1 MDVLVVLA
9 RLLVAGVFLVSGVG
23 KLLDLAGSQ
32 QAMRGFGVPDPFA
45 KPAGVALPLGELLVA
60 VLLLSATTA
69 ALGGL
74 LALALLIAFIVG
86 ISYNL
91 SRGRRP
97 DCHCFGQLHS
107 EPIGWQTLARNGV
120 LAAVALFVAVSGLAD
135 RPGPSLVAWVER
147 LSTFQAVM
155 LVVGVLLVAALAGIA
170 WLLVQLLGQNGRLLV
185 RFDKIEEALAE
196 HDIAIP
202 ADEGDAEEEERL
214 AYGAPAPA
222 FTLTGVHGET
232 MTLDALR
239 APAKPV
245 LLVFSDPG
253 CGPCN
258 ALMPDIGRW
267 QRDQAAKLTIAV
279 VSGGDAAANKA
290 KSGEH
295 GLTNVLL
302 QKGSEVKDLYRIG
315 GTPTGI
321 LVRADGTIG
330 AEPALGAEAIRTL
343 AKQIAD
349 NRVPVPAPVAANG
362 RSRKPAAP
370 RPAAPP
376 VSGIASIGMPAPPVS
391 LPDLEG
397 RTVAL
402 ADFLGQS
409 TALLFWNPG
418 CGFCQQMLPDLK
430 AWEESPPQGAPKL
443 VLVSSGDPERNR
455 GQGLRSPILLD
466 DEFQVGATFGAGG
479 TPSAILIDA
488 QGNVAS
494 KLVVGSTKVLG
505 MLNPIDPAV
514 CEACVAD
521 CKEHGGGEAC
531 VTVCA
536 MAGKCE

>member
-9 RLLVAGVFLVSGVG
+9 RLLLAGVFLVSGVG
-23 KLLDLAGSQ
+23 KLLDLASSQ
-32 QAMRGFGVPDPFA
+32 QAMRGFGVPDPYA

-74 LALALLIAFIVG
+74 LALALLVAFIVG

-120 LAAVALFVAVSGLAD
+120 LAAVALFVAVSGLAG
-135 RPGPSLVAWVER
+135 RPGPSLVAWVGR

-155 LVVGVLLVAALAGIA
+155 LVVGVVLVAALAGIA
-170 WLLVQLLGQNGRLLV
+170 WLLVHLLGQNGRLLV

-196 HDIAIP
+196 HDIEIP
-202 ADEGDAEEEERL
+202 ADEEEEGL
-214 AYGAPAPA
+214 PYGALAPA

-239 APAKPV
+239 AQAKPV

-253 CGPCN
+253 CVPCN
-258 ALMPDIGRW
+258 ALMPDIGIW
-267 QRDQAAKLTIAV
+267 QRNQAAKLTVAV

-290 KSGEH
+290 KSDEH

-302 QKGSEVKDLYRIG
+302 QKGSEVNDLYRVR

-321 LVRADGTIG
+321 LVRVDGTIG
-330 AEPALGAEAIRTL
+330 SKAALGAEAIRTL

-349 NRVPVPAPVAANG
+349 NRVPERARASANG
-362 RSRKPAAP
+362 RQPAP
-370 RPAAPP
+370 LPATPP
-376 VSGIASIGMPAPPVS
+376 VAGFADVGEPAPAVS
-391 LPDLEG
+391 LLDLEG

-402 ADFLGQS
+402 ADFRGQP
-409 TALLFWNPG
+409 TAVVIWNPG
-418 CGFCQQMLPDLK
+418 CGFCQRMLPDLK
-430 AWEESPPQGAPKL
+430 AWEESPPQDAPKL
-443 VLVSSGDPERNR
+443 ILVSSGDPEENR

-466 DEFQVGATFGAGG
+466 HGFQVGAAFGAIG

-488 QGNVAS
+488 RGNVAS
-494 KLVVGSTKVLG
+494 KLGVGASEVLG
-505 MLNPIDPAV
+505 LLNPIDPAG
-514 CEACVAD
+514 CEDCVAD

-531 VTVCA
+531 VAVCK
-536 MAGKCE
+536 MAGKCG

>member
-9 RLLVAGVFLVSGVG
+9 RLLLAGVFLVSGVG
-23 KLLDLAGSQ
+23 KLLDLASSQ
-32 QAMRGFGVPDPFA
+32 QAMRGFGVPDPYA

-74 LALALLIAFIVG
+74 LALALLVAFIVG

-120 LAAVALFVAVSGLAD
+120 LAAVALFVAVSGLAG
-135 RPGPSLVAWVER
+135 RPGPSLVAWVGR

-155 LVVGVLLVAALAGIA
+155 LVVGVVLVAALAGIA
-170 WLLVQLLGQNGRLLV
+170 WLLVHLLGQNGRLLV

-196 HDIAIP
+196 HDIEIP
-202 ADEGDAEEEERL
+202 ADEEDTEEEEGL
-214 AYGAPAPA
+214 PYGAPAPA

-239 APAKPV
+239 AQAKPV

-267 QRDQAAKLTIAV
+267 QRDQAAKLTVAV
-279 VSGGDAAANKA
+279 VSGGGAAANKA
-290 KSGEH
+290 KSHEH
-295 GLTNVLL
+295 GLANVLL
-302 QKGSEVKDLYRIG
+302 QEGSEINDLYRVS

-330 AEPALGAEAIRTL
+330 SKAALGIEEIRTL
-343 AKQIAD
+343 AKQITD

-362 RSRKPAAP
+362 RKPEP
-370 RPAAPP
+370 VPAAPP
-376 VSGIASIGMPAPPVS
+376 VARLANVGEPAPAVS
-391 LPDLEG
+391 LLDLEG
-397 RTVAL
+397 RSVAL
-402 ADFLGQS
+402 ADFRGQP
-409 TALLFWNPG
+409 TAVLFWNPG
-418 CGFCQQMLPDLK
+418 CGFCQQMLPGLK
-430 AWEESPPQGAPKL
+430 AWEENPPQDAPKL
-443 VLVSSGDPERNR
+443 ILVSSGDPEENR

-466 DEFQVGATFGAGG
+466 RGFQVGTAFGATG

-488 QGNVAS
+488 RGNVAS
-494 KLVVGSTKVLG
+494 KLGVGASQVFGL
-505 MLNPIDPAV
+505 LNPIDPAD
-514 CEACVAD
+514 CEDCVAE
-521 CKEHGGGEAC
+521 CKEHGGGGAC
-531 VTVCA
+531 VTVCE
-536 MAGKCE
+536 MAGKCG